1 MSVTPEQQSEF
12 DMSLSPDDVIA
23 ELEQQVGV
31 AAGQITRLHLILR
44 KREDEVR
51 KLRDLIATRDNGQAA
66 TRD

>member
-44 KREDEVR
+44 KREDELR
-51 KLRDLIATRDNGQAA
+51 KLRGMLSTRDNGQDT